1 MPYHGTLLAKMS
13 VTHFFVLDIVF
24 CFPPAF
30 LGIEIGEG
38 GCIERDVATGAC
50 LVVPNRER
58 KRKKKS

>member
-1 MPYHGTLLAKMS
+1 MPYHGTLLVKMS
-13 VTHFFVLDIVF
+13 VTQFFVSDIVF
-24 CFPPAF
+24 CFSLF

-58 KRKKKS
+58 KRKKS